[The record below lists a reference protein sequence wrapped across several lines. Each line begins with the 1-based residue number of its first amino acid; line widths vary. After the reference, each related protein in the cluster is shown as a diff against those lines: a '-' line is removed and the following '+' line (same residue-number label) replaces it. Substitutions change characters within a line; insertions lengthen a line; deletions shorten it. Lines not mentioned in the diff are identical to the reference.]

1 MLQSTKLV
9 AALEAKK
16 DQFFEAD
23 EITQKDMGILRKAL
37 AEYANISLEEVESRL
52 GHFQFPG
59 ALPTAEHSKYK
70 ELAIPFSEQWDN
82 HRQAREWAL
91 NVLKGTPTF
100 AADGS
105 QIMPS
110 KDISIPVGVVQVGW
124 YENSH
129 QIDGGYKKDVDVE
142 VLAPDEL
149 RGDEAYFSGITDWQ
163 IGVRRFE
170 METGRLIEYMESNSK
185 MEQKPVC
192 FLDGSLIVSFV
203 SIMPPDRQRRYTDAV
218 VRLLETSKRT
228 KVPLVG
234 YIDTSYAS
242 DFVTMLTLL
251 FGVKLQGGI
260 SDAGLLRS
268 QMSWGDRSQVYICAR
283 DDNVLEKYYSQVC
296 FSYLKTTS
304 ENPPARLD
312 FPRWIYE
319 ENIHEQVFDIVRAE
333 SVVGL
338 GYPYVIETAD
348 AVAVLTMEDRERFY
362 RLFQEFAA
370 KQELPLRFSKK
381 SLSKRGRR
389 V

>member
-1 MLQSTKLV
+1 MLQSAKLV

-16 DQFFEAD
+16 DRFFEAD
-23 EITQKDMGILRKAL
+23 EVAKEDLSILKKAL
-37 AEYANISLEEVESRL
+37 AEYAKLSLEEIESRL
-52 GHFQFPG
+52 RHFQSPG
-59 ALPTAEHSKYK
+59 ALPTAEHSEYK
-70 ELAIPFSEQWDN
+70 GLIIPFSERWDN

-91 NVLKGTPTF
+91 DVLMGIPTF

-124 YENSH
+124 YENYH
-129 QIDGGYKKDVDVE
+129 QVDGSYKKDVDVE
-142 VLAPDEL
+142 VLTPDEL
-149 RGDEAYFSGITDWQ
+149 RGEEEYSSGITDWQ

-185 MEQKPVC
+185 MEPKPVC

-203 SIMPPDRQRRYTDAV
+203 SIMPPARQRRYTNAV
-218 VRLLETSKRT
+218 VHLLETSKRT
-228 KVPLVG
+228 RVPLIG

-242 DFVTMLTLL
+242 DFVTMVTRL
-251 FGVKLQGGI
+251 FRTQLQGGV

-268 QMSWGDRSQVYICAR
+268 QMSWGDRSQIYICAR
-283 DDNVLEKYYSQVC
+283 DDNVLEKYYEQVC
-296 FSYLKTTS
+296 FTYIKTTA

-312 FPRWIYE
+312 FPRWIFE
-319 ENIHEQVFDIVRAE
+319 EGMHEQVFDTVRAE

-338 GYPYVIETAD
+338 GYPYVLETAD

-370 KQELPLRFSKK
+370 KQKLPLRFSKK
-381 SLSKRGRR
+381 ALSKRGRR